1 MSQAEQD
8 LDRNLPATP
17 FKLSKA
23 REKGSVARS
32 PDVPGVALVA
42 LVIVWCYVMAEP
54 MLAQWATVQ
63 ARWWDAGAWGPLDHA
78 RAASLLTDALLTSAY
93 LLAPLL
99 GAVVLVSVLSNFLQT
114 GPVLTVEPIKPD
126 FNRINPAQGFKRLFS
141 LKSVYMAIKSV
152 VKLAALAAVFWWA
165 LQGLLNLLMV
175 MPWVPAKSYALQLPP
190 LLGGLLAKL
199 WLVLLVLAV
208 LDFAYMRWEFSR
220 QMRMSHREL
229 KDEIKHR
236 EGDPRIRRRLRELRA
251 EMLKRSQSLRQVPS
265 ADVLITN
272 PTRVAV
278 ALKYDRA
285 SGMAPQLV
293 AKGAGGLARQMR
305 ELAWRHGVTVVQNP
319 PLARS
324 LYRHVEL
331 DGAVPPQWYAMVAKI
346 LVWVYASRQRQ
357 GAGKG
362 AAA

>member
-1 MSQAEQD
+1 MAEQD

-17 FKLSKA
+17 YKLEQA
-23 REKGSVARS
+23 RRKGSVPRAQDLS
-32 PDVPGVALVA
+32 SVVTLAMLVVACHVL
-42 LVIVWCYVMAEP
+42 AEP
-54 MLAQWATVQ
+54 MMRQWAHLNRQ
-63 ARWWDAGAWGPLDHA
+63 WWSPAGFGSIDPARANTLLSELGFAAVHMMAPLLLA
-78 RAASLLTDALLTSAY
+78 IVIGVIAASLLQS
-93 LLAPLL
+93 
-99 GAVVLVSVLSNFLQT
+99 
-114 GPVLTVEPIKPD
+114 GPVLSAEPIKPD
-126 FNRINPAQGFKRLFS
+126 FNRVNPAQGFKRLFS
-141 LKSVYMAIKSV
+141 LKTVYVAGKSL
-152 VKLAALAAVFWWA
+152 VKLALLAGVFWWA
-165 LQGLLNLLMV
+165 FEALVGSLLAVSWL
-175 MPWVPAKSYALQLPP
+175 PAKAQTLRLPAT
-190 LLGGLLAKL
+190 LAGMLTKL
-199 WLVLLVLAV
+199 WLVLLLLA
-208 LDFAYMRWEFSR
+208 LIDLLYTRWEFAR

-236 EGDPRIRRRLRELRA
+236 EGDPRIRRRLRELRM

-285 SGMAPQLV
+285 SGLAPQLV

-331 DGAVPPQWYAMVAKI
+331 DGAVPPQWYATVAKI